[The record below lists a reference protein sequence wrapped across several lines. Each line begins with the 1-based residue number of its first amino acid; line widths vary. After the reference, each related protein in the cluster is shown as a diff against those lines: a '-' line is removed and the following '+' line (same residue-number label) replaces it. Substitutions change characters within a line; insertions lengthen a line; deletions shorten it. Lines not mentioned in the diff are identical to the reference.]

1 MAPTCCWS
9 STTSSSEATSMSKA
23 TSVLFGIEDEFDVV
37 SVERL
42 DPGQVQIII
51 EMRLAEAPCPACGV
65 LTSGVKDRP
74 VRRVRDLP
82 VSGQQTK
89 LWWRKRRLLCVEAF
103 VPAALVHPGKCGDPT
118 PRPGDRAA
126 AGQGRRGD
134 RGREPGRV
142 GGRRRVRGVV
152 ADGAQGADCGRRSVA
167 ARADTDE
174 AVGDR

>member
-51 EMRLAEAPCPACGV
+51 EMRSAVAPCPACGV
-65 LTSGVKDRP
+65 LTSRVKDRP

-82 VSGQQTK
+82 ASGQQTK
-89 LWWRKRRLLCVEAF
+89 LWWRKRRLLCVEALCPRRSF
-103 VPAALVHPGKCGDPT
+103 TQESVAIRPRGRVTEAIAAGNRAVSEVAGEYGVSWPTAHRALIAAAARWLPEPT
-118 PRPGDRAA
+118 PT
-126 AGQGRRGD
+126 RRLGID
-134 RGREPGRV
+134 ETRF
-142 GGRRRVRGVV
+142 
-152 ADGAQGADCGRRSVA
+152 RSV
-167 ARADTDE
+167 
-174 AVGDR
+174 